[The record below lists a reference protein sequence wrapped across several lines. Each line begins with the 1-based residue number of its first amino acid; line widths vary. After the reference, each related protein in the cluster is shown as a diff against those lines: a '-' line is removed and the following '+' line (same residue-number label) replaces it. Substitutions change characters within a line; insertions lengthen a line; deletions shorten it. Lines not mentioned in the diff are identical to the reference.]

1 MSKRNKLRGKMDKSS
16 ANLDTAMYDNT
27 ELPES
32 FVSNID
38 TRVEELLAD
47 NDMLREKVEELQAQN
62 ESGVV
67 PTDSGSLLIQGN
79 SVQHS
84 RAHFS
89 PTSMQIPEDLTQD
102 EWAQIGHTLLSVKSS
117 LSWYLGDWLIA
128 GYNQGGSRWEG
139 TYMELA
145 EQFQFEI
152 HTLET
157 YASVCRKVDSSTRV
171 ETLSFAHHRHVTKYA
186 DPQVQQ
192 RLLLDAVDQEMSTRD
207 FEKYIKTLDED
218 GNPLPI
224 VEPPSDG
231 KPSRI
236 PKKFGSFFKS
246 WTAQQYNRMNNDER
260 IELRK
265 TFHEMIE
272 QMDKWDNSR

>member
-1 MSKRNKLRGKMDKSS
+1 MDNSS
-16 ANLDTAMYDNT
+16 ADLDTVMYDNT
-27 ELPES
+27 ELPAS

-89 PTSMQIPEDLTQD
+89 PTSMQMPEDLTKN

-117 LSWYLGDWLIA
+117 LSWYLGDWLSH
-128 GYNQGGSRWEG
+128 GGSRWEG

-145 EQFQFEI
+145 EQFQYEI

-157 YASVCRKVDSSTRV
+157 YASVCRKIHSSTRV

-192 RLLLDAVDQEMSTRD
+192 RLLLDAVNQNMSTRD
-207 FEKYIKTLDED
+207 FEKYIKTLDD
-218 GNPLPI
+218 NGNPLPI
-224 VEPPSDG
+224 IESPSDR

-236 PKKFGSFFKS
+236 PKKFDMFFKS

-260 IELRK
+260 IEFRQRLQ
-265 TFHEMIE
+265 EMFD

>member
-1 MSKRNKLRGKMDKSS
+1 MSKRNKLRGKMDQSS
-16 ANLDTAMYDNT
+16 ANLDTAMYDNA

-79 SVQHS
+79 SVRHS

-89 PTSMQIPEDLTQD
+89 PTSMQIPKDLTQD

-117 LSWYLGDWLIA
+117 LSWYLGDWLIH
-128 GYNQGGSRWEG
+128 GDSRWEG
-139 TYMELA
+139 TYIELA
-145 EQFQFEI
+145 EQFQYEI

-157 YASVCRKVDSSTRV
+157 YASVCRKIHSSTRV
-171 ETLSFAHHRHVTKYA
+171 ETLSFAHHRYVTKYA

-192 RLLLDAVDQEMSTRD
+192 RLLLDAIEEKMSTRD

-218 GNPLPI
+218 GNPIPI
-224 VEPPSDG
+224 LESPSDR

-236 PKKFGSFFKS
+236 PKKFQSFSKS
-246 WTAQQYNRMNNDER
+246 WTAQQYNRMNANER
-260 IELRK
+260 TEFRQIL
-265 TFHEMIE
+265 HSMLE
-272 QMDKWDNSR
+272 QMDKWDNS